1 MEVRMPD
8 EPYTVVPRL
17 EEPEPTEEDRQRME
31 DMRRRM
37 DEERRQAIEAGE
49 RLPPL
54 DGTTLWK
61 TED

>member
-1 MEVRMPD
+1 MPD

-17 EEPEPTEEDRQRME
+17 EEPEETEEDRQRMVDMQRQMDE
-31 DMRRRM
+31 DRRR
-37 DEERRQAIEAGE
+37 AIEAGE

-54 DGTTLWK
+54 DGNLLWK

>member
-1 MEVRMPD
+1 MEASMPD

-17 EEPEPTEEDRQRME
+17 EEPEPTEEDLRALE
-31 DMRRRM
+31 DLRRRL
-37 DEERRQAIEAGE
+37 DEERRAAIEAGE

-54 DGTTLWK
+54 DGEALWK